1 MSWNLL
7 PGSRGRRDGGYQDTY
22 RHHDTSPSPLSSFIN
37 IITISIYNHQNSD
50 RRANL
55 TGHRVD
61 PLEAN
66 ILNVGKSGNK
76 ADFYRL
82 IHTYPELNSNGLGS
96 RLLSAAIKEKWDFR
110 IVKVLVDEQRKFF
123 DWTISSDLPG
133 QRNMPGPLNRAAAT
147 DETLETFIV
156 IAESAK
162 QFLTFSD
169 PRDSGRTPLHAACR
183 VGASMTVDYLLKQ
196 NEIQTII
203 DSKDDQGR
211 TPLSYASE
219 YGHVRIA
226 YSLLSSGKPD
236 YKAKDNGGRSPL
248 DYSEGC
254 YEIWWMLSFCRE
266 KERRGIGG
274 PILDFG
280 TLMRLC
286 ASFRARVMTHKV
298 TEQ

>member
-1 MSWNLL
+1 M
-7 PGSRGRRDGGYQDTY
+7 
-22 RHHDTSPSPLSSFIN
+22 
-37 IITISIYNHQNSD
+37 
-50 RRANL
+50 
-55 TGHRVD
+55 D

-123 DWTISSDLPG
+123 DWTISKSASMHLFYLPTDESTKGSDLPG

-183 VGASMTVDYLLKQ
+183 AGASMTVDYLLKQ

-254 YEIWWMLSFCRE
+254 YEIWWMLSFCQE
-266 KERRGIGG
+266 KERRGIEG

-280 TLMRLC
+280 SLIRHC
-286 ASFRARVMTHKV
+286 ALFRVRIMTHKM
-298 TEQ
+298 TGQ